1 MRVLGL
7 VLAGGRATRMG
18 GVDKGLQLFDGGPL
32 ALRAVKR
39 LSPQVDSVVLSA
51 NRSFEAYKTI
61 LPEGVS
67 VLPDVR
73 PGFPGPLAGL
83 EAALSSVPE
92 EDRESTWVV
101 TVPCDC
107 PFFPEDLVQRLSA
120 GIVEGAVAAVASTV
134 GKLQPSFFL
143 VRADQLSSLKAYLDA
158 DGHRLRA
165 WLESIGAVPVAFE
178 DERAFLN
185 CNTLEE
191 LRQAQ
196 LKA

>member
-18 GVDKGLQLFDGGPL
+18 GVDKGLQLFDGEPL

-39 LSPQVDSVVLSA
+39 LFPQVDSVVLSA
-51 NRSFEAYKTI
+51 NRSFEIYRTI
-61 LPEGVS
+61 LPEGVP
-67 VLPDVR
+67 VFPDVR
-73 PGFPGPLAGL
+73 QGFPGPLAGL
-83 EAALSSVPE
+83 ETALSFVPE
-92 EDRESTWVV
+92 EERESTWVV

-107 PFFPEDLVQRLSA
+107 PFFPEDLAQRFSA
-120 GIVEGAVAAVASTV
+120 GIVKGVVAAVASTG

-143 VRADQLSSLKAYLDA
+143 VRADQLPNLTAYLDA
-158 DGHRLRA
+158 DGHRLRT
-165 WLESIGAVPVAFE
+165 WLELIGAASVTFT

-191 LRQAQ
+191 LERAQ
-196 LKA
+196 K